1 VKNQWLI
8 FQSRTDS
15 NTDGTNS
22 MTLTLTILLGF
33 FLGAALI
40 LALSL
45 QYLERQKWMRMFC
58 GKQGIPID
66 IMEGKDQGAQ
76 AGVPMPQKP
85 TRQRFAVP
93 IPGADW
99 MRNPKRSGDRRDRVI
114 G

>member
-1 VKNQWLI
+1 
-8 FQSRTDS
+8 
-15 NTDGTNS
+15 

-66 IMEGKDQGAQ
+66 IMEGNPAKRARRIGTLRLVRTVH
-76 AGVPMPQKP
+76 G
-85 TRQRFAVP
+85 RF
-93 IPGADW
+93 G
-99 MRNPKRSGDRRDRVI
+99 RG
-114 G
+114 